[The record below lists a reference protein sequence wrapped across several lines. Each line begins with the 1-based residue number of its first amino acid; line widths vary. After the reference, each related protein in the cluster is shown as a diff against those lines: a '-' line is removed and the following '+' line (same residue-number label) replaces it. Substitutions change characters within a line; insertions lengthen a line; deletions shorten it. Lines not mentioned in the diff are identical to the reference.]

1 VDSRPEKKK
10 NAIVQKG
17 DCRGGKQW
25 KGKRQ
30 GDEGVNMIK
39 ELHMHEL
46 FKRGGGIKKRVIE
59 GVNLIII
66 FMYRDI

>member
-46 FKRGGGIKKRVIE
+46 FKRGGGI
-59 GVNLIII
+59 
-66 FMYRDI
+66 